1 MPSSQSGSG
10 FGRDA
15 IRDAL
20 RSCPK
25 ALRPLIAAPLLL
37 LSCHALAAPIETPD
51 PELRDVLARTIDAS
65 DSFEHRFDAEVW
77 LVDMSSRLARF
88 MPDEAARLELLRLV
102 HSEARRAKLSPELV
116 LAVIEVESYFDRY
129 AISVAGA
136 QGLMQIMPFWL
147 KEIGRPDDNLFHVRT
162 NLRFGCTIL
171 KFYLD
176 KERGNLINAL
186 GRYNGS
192 LGRLDYPDKVIHALN
207 RRWYRQ

>member
-1 MPSSQSGSG
+1 MAS
-10 FGRDA
+10 
-15 IRDAL
+15 L
-20 RSCPK
+20 RTG
-25 ALRPLIAAPLLL
+25 LAALLL
-37 LSCHALAAPIETPD
+37 LSAGCVAAADAVPD
-51 PELRDVLARTIDAS
+51 PELRAALTRAVGAA

-77 LVDMSSRLARF
+77 LVDMSERLRRI
-88 MPDEAARLELLRLV
+88 MPDEAQRLELLRLV

-116 LAVIEVESYFDRY
+116 LAVIEVESRFDHY

-147 KEIGRPDDNLFHVRT
+147 NEIGRPDDNLFHVQT

-171 KFYLD
+171 KYYLD

-192 LGRLDYPDKVIHALN
+192 LGRLDYPGKVIEVLN
-207 RRWYRQ
+207 RRWYRG

>member
-1 MPSSQSGSG
+1 MGTH
-10 FGRDA
+10 RA
-15 IRDAL
+15 MRVA
-20 RSCPK
+20 
-25 ALRPLIAAPLLL
+25 LLL
-37 LSCHALAAPIETPD
+37 GALAAGPASAAPVEPPE
-51 PELRDVLARTIDAS
+51 PELRRLLAEAVQAS

-77 LVDMSSRLARF
+77 LVDMSERLRRI
-88 MPDEAARLELLRLV
+88 MSDEAQRLDLLRMV

-116 LAVIEVESYFDRY
+116 LAVIEVESRFDRY

-147 KEIGRPDDNLFHVRT
+147 NEIGRPDDNLFHVQT

-171 KFYLD
+171 KYYLD

-192 LGRLDYPDKVIHALN
+192 LGRLEYPGKVIEVLN
-207 RRWYRQ
+207 RRWYRG